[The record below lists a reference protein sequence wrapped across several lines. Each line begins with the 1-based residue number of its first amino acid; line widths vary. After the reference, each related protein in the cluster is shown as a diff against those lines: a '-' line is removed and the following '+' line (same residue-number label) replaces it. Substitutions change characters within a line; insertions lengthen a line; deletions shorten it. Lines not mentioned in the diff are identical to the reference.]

1 MKIFQETISVE
12 TSGVFEF
19 VKIGGK
25 IQEAVEKSKIKNGFV
40 LLRSPHNT
48 ATIVCNEEDQSVLDD
63 LKNVMLRTT
72 PDSLGF
78 KHSYEGIDNAR
89 AHQIVSLLGHCHWL
103 PIKDG
108 KISLGTWQAIFLLEL
123 FEPRR
128 RKVETVIVG
137 E

>member
-1 MKIFQETISVE
+1 MKIFQETIAVE
-12 TSGVFEF
+12 TKKVFGF
-19 VKIGGK
+19 VNISDK
-25 IQEAVEKSKIKNGFV
+25 IQEAVDRYKVKNGFV

-48 ATIVCNEEDQSVLDD
+48 ATILCNENDQSVLDD
-63 LKNVMLRTT
+63 LKKVTLSLT
-72 PDSLGF
+72 PNSLGL

-108 KISLGTWQAIFLLEL
+108 KISLGTWQSVFLLEL
-123 FEPRR
+123 FEARR
-128 RKVETVIVG
+128 RRIEAVIVG